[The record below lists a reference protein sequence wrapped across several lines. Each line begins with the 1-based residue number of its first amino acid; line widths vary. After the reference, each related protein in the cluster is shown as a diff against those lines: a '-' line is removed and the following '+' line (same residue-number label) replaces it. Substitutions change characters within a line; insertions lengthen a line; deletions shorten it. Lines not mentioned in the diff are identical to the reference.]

1 MSDNLEWNVTS
12 IPAQSINGTVFSVTV
27 PVSGSPVFSGTPFDG
42 SVVVYANDNSM
53 LFNSE
58 DDISM
63 NVKIDHSD
71 IASIRSI
78 MTFIYNEFGNVHSK
92 AFNLNCFFYLGKD
105 NEKMCFQHLK
115 SLPVFRM
122 SVLKGNPSS
131 IVFHSDWDGH
141 PKVFEGWDMIEE
153 QSLNG
158 GAITHKVK
166 NSFVI
171 PDVSRISVYKWSF
184 EVTNESGSVQLIAI
198 MAYALEAK
206 FDAQLGKVGWKPP
219 FKQELIEKEPDFMK
233 PTAEWRKSNEG

>member
-27 PVSGSPVFSGTPFDG
+27 PVSGPPVFSGTPFDG

-63 NVKIDHSD
+63 NVKIDYSD
-71 IASIRSI
+71 IATIRSM

-92 AFNLNCFFYLGKD
+92 VFNLNCFFYLGKD

-122 SVLKGNPSS
+122 SVPKHSS
-131 IVFHSDWDGH
+131 NSILFHSDWDGH

-171 PDVSRISVYKWSF
+171 PDVSRISVYKWGF
-184 EVTNESGSVQLIAI
+184 EITNESGSVQLIAI

>member
-12 IPAQSINGTVFSVTV
+12 IPAQSIDGTVFSVSV
-27 PVSGSPVFSGTPFDG
+27 PVVGLPTFTGGSIEG
-42 SVVVYANDNSM
+42 SVIVYADDKSM

-71 IASIRSI
+71 IGSIRSI
-78 MTFIYNEFGNVHSK
+78 MTFIYNEFGNVHAKS
-92 AFNLNCFFYLGKD
+92 FNLNCFFYIGKD
-105 NEKMCFQHLK
+105 NDKMCFQHLK

-122 SVLKGNPSS
+122 SVPKHSS
-131 IVFHSDWDGH
+131 NSILFHSDWDGH
-141 PKVFEGWDMIEE
+141 PKVFEGWDMVEE
-153 QSLNG
+153 KSLQG
-158 GAITHKVK
+158 GIITHKVK

-171 PDVSRISVYKWSF
+171 PDISRISVYKWGF
-184 EVTNESGSVQLIAI
+184 EISNESGLIQLIAI
-198 MAYALEAK
+198 MAYALESK
-206 FDAQLGKVGWKPP
+206 FDAQLGKIGWKPP